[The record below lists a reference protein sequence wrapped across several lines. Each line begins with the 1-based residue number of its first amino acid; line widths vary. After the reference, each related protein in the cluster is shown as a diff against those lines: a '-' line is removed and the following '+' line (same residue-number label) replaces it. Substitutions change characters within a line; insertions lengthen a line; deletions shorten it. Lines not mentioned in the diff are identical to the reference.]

1 MRKEN
6 IYMNAKKLIA
16 GGMAAL
22 MLAGGAL
29 GVPAQAQAGALQQK
43 ADLDLDKN
51 EGQNLSEQMPEGG
64 MRTEFIKAD
73 AFRGAGTWSLRNLQ
87 ETPPYS
93 LAASEWAA
101 SGNDYYFSL
110 LNAAEKKLYLN
121 LKKQADLYM
130 TGMDNFLLTEA
141 VRDGQTVKAYVLPLI
156 SYEGLS
162 TEQMKKV
169 FCCFLFENPQYY
181 FIRNSVIY
189 SENTN
194 MMTAG
199 LYEMF
204 ADGTVR
210 AEYTAQFAEQL
221 KIWDGQIAE
230 METAAE
236 KERLI
241 HDIVCGHAD
250 YNSSAV
256 VDDPQDP
263 EMSQSCISAVLFSRT
278 TVCAGYAQLFTL
290 LCSRAGISCVT
301 VTSDTHAWNKVRMGS
316 VWYNVDCTWND
327 SRGDDTFFNVTDEQL
342 KAADTEKQEHTPSA
356 EWENRVPSCTVLF
369 DTEMANGPDLD
380 ANVLA
385 PAGVPVIA
393 DASSTE
399 KGALAVSFSQV
410 EECDGYSVQ
419 YAVNGAMLSAAKA
432 DTGNLSCLIAGLK
445 SGKTYYVRVRAYELD
460 RNGEK
465 LYGAYSGKVK
475 AVIL

>member
-1 MRKEN
+1 MRKGN

-29 GVPAQAQAGALQQK
+29 GVPAHAQAGALQQK

-51 EGQNLSEQMPEGG
+51 EGQNLSEQMPKGG

-87 ETPPYS
+87 ETPSYS

-110 LNAAEKKLYLN
+110 LNTAEKKLYLS

-204 ADGTVR
+204 ADGAVR
-210 AEYTAQFAEQL
+210 ADYTAQFAEQL

-250 YNSSAV
+250 YNSNAV

-290 LCSRAGISCVT
+290 LCSRAGISCIT
-301 VTSDTHAWNKVRMGS
+301 LTSDTHAWNKVRMGS

-393 DASSTE
+393 DAASTE

-432 DTGNLSCLIAGLK
+432 DTENLSCLIAGLK

>member
-1 MRKEN
+1 MRKGN

-29 GVPAQAQAGALQQK
+29 GVPAHAQAGALQQK

-51 EGQNLSEQMPEGG
+51 EGQNLSEQMPKGG

-87 ETPPYS
+87 ETPSYS

-110 LNAAEKKLYLN
+110 LNTAEKKLYLN

-204 ADGTVR
+204 ADGAVR
-210 AEYTAQFAEQL
+210 ADYTAQFAEQL

-250 YNSSAV
+250 YNSNAV

-301 VTSDTHAWNKVRMGS
+301 LTSDTHAWNKVRMGS

-393 DASSTE
+393 DAASTE

-432 DTGNLSCLIAGLK
+432 DTENLSCLIAGLK

>member
-1 MRKEN
+1 
-6 IYMNAKKLIA
+6 
-16 GGMAAL
+16 
-22 MLAGGAL
+22 
-29 GVPAQAQAGALQQK
+29 
-43 ADLDLDKN
+43 
-51 EGQNLSEQMPEGG
+51 
-64 MRTEFIKAD
+64 
-73 AFRGAGTWSLRNLQ
+73 
-87 ETPPYS
+87 
-93 LAASEWAA
+93 
-101 SGNDYYFSL
+101 
-110 LNAAEKKLYLN
+110 
-121 LKKQADLYM
+121 
-130 TGMDNFLLTEA
+130 
-141 VRDGQTVKAYVLPLI
+141 
-156 SYEGLS
+156 
-162 TEQMKKV
+162 
-169 FCCFLFENPQYY
+169 
-181 FIRNSVIY
+181 
-189 SENTN
+189 
-194 MMTAG
+194 
-199 LYEMF
+199 
-204 ADGTVR
+204 
-210 AEYTAQFAEQL
+210 
-221 KIWDGQIAE
+221 

-432 DTGNLSCLIAGLK
+432 DTENLSCLIAGLK

>member
-1 MRKEN
+1 
-6 IYMNAKKLIA
+6 MNAKKLIA

-29 GVPAQAQAGALQQK
+29 GVPAHAQAGALQQK

-51 EGQNLSEQMPEGG
+51 EGQNLSEQMPKGG

-204 ADGTVR
+204 ADGAVR
-210 AEYTAQFAEQL
+210 ADYTAQFAEQL

-432 DTGNLSCLIAGLK
+432 DTENLSCLIAGLK

>member
-1 MRKEN
+1 
-6 IYMNAKKLIA
+6 
-16 GGMAAL
+16 
-22 MLAGGAL
+22 
-29 GVPAQAQAGALQQK
+29 
-43 ADLDLDKN
+43 
-51 EGQNLSEQMPEGG
+51 
-64 MRTEFIKAD
+64 
-73 AFRGAGTWSLRNLQ
+73 
-87 ETPPYS
+87 
-93 LAASEWAA
+93 
-101 SGNDYYFSL
+101 
-110 LNAAEKKLYLN
+110 
-121 LKKQADLYM
+121 M

-432 DTGNLSCLIAGLK
+432 DTENLSCLIAGLK

>member
-1 MRKEN
+1 
-6 IYMNAKKLIA
+6 MNAKKLIA

-250 YNSSAV
+250 YNGSAV

>member
-1 MRKEN
+1 
-6 IYMNAKKLIA
+6 MNAKKLIA

-210 AEYTAQFAEQL
+210 AEYTAQFVEQL

-432 DTGNLSCLIAGLK
+432 DTENLSCLIAGLK

>member
-110 LNAAEKKLYLN
+110 LNTAEKKLYLN

-141 VRDGQTVKAYVLPLI
+141 VRDGQMVKAYVLPLI

-204 ADGTVR
+204 ADGAVR

-221 KIWDGQIAE
+221 KIWDSQIAE

-432 DTGNLSCLIAGLK
+432 DTENLSCLIAGLK

>member
-1 MRKEN
+1 MRKGN

-29 GVPAQAQAGALQQK
+29 GVPAHAQAGALQQK

-51 EGQNLSEQMPEGG
+51 EGQNLSEQMPKGG

-87 ETPPYS
+87 ETPSYS

-110 LNAAEKKLYLN
+110 LNTTEKKLYLN

-204 ADGTVR
+204 ADGAVR
-210 AEYTAQFAEQL
+210 ADYTAQFAEQL

-250 YNSSAV
+250 YNSNAV

-301 VTSDTHAWNKVRMGS
+301 LTSDTHAWNKVRMGS

-393 DASSTE
+393 DAASTE

-432 DTGNLSCLIAGLK
+432 DTENLSCLIAGLK

>member
-87 ETPPYS
+87 ETPSYS

-110 LNAAEKKLYLN
+110 LNTAEKKLYLN

-204 ADGTVR
+204 ADGAVR

-221 KIWDGQIAE
+221 KIWDSQIAE

-250 YNSSAV
+250 YNSNAV

-301 VTSDTHAWNKVRMGS
+301 VTSDTHAWNKVCMGS

-432 DTGNLSCLIAGLK
+432 DTENLSCLIAGLK

>member
-356 EWENRVPSCTVLF
+356 EWEKRVPSCTVLF

-432 DTGNLSCLIAGLK
+432 DTENLSCLIAGLK

>member
-1 MRKEN
+1 
-6 IYMNAKKLIA
+6 MNAKKLIA

>member
-73 AFRGAGTWSLRNLQ
+73 AFHGAGTWSLRNLQ

>member
-393 DASSTE
+393 DVSSTE

-432 DTGNLSCLIAGLK
+432 DTENLSCLIAGLK

>member
-380 ANVLA
+380 ANVLT

>member
-1 MRKEN
+1 
-6 IYMNAKKLIA
+6 MNAKKLIA

-110 LNAAEKKLYLN
+110 LNTAEKKLYLN

-141 VRDGQTVKAYVLPLI
+141 VRDGQMVKAYVLPLI

-204 ADGTVR
+204 ADGAVR

-221 KIWDGQIAE
+221 KIWDSQIAE

>member
-210 AEYTAQFAEQL
+210 AEYTAQFVEQL

-432 DTGNLSCLIAGLK
+432 DTENLSCLIAGLK

>member
-1 MRKEN
+1 
-6 IYMNAKKLIA
+6 MNAKKLIA

-22 MLAGGAL
+22 MLAGGVLCVPVQAL
-29 GVPAQAQAGALQQK
+29 AETPQQK
-43 ADLDLDKN
+43 ADADKDIQPDREKN
-51 EGQNLSEQMPEGG
+51 YSSDPMPVTE
-64 MRTEFIKAD
+64 MQTEFLQADELENTGALSIK
-73 AFRGAGTWSLRNLQ
+73 NLQ
-87 ETPPYS
+87 ETTSDSYD
-93 LAASEWAA
+93 LAASKWAG
-101 SGNDYYFSL
+101 SGGDYYFSL
-110 LNAAEKKLYLN
+110 LNTAEKKLYLN
-121 LKKQADLYM
+121 LKKQADIYL
-130 TGMDNFLLTEA
+130 TGTDNFLQTQA
-141 VRDGQTVKAYVLPLI
+141 VRDGENVTAYILPLI

-162 TEQMKKV
+162 VEQMKKV
-169 FCCFLFENPQYY
+169 FSSFMFENPQYY
-181 FIRNSVIY
+181 FMRNSVIY
-189 SENTN
+189 SENSN
-194 MMTAG
+194 MMSVG
-199 LYEMF
+199 LYELF
-204 ADGTVR
+204 ADGSVR
-210 AEYTAQFAEQL
+210 AGYTRQFAEKL
-221 KIWDGQIAE
+221 EAWDEQIRMAE
-230 METAAE
+230 TVTE
-236 KERLI
+236 KEYLI
-241 HDIVCGHAD
+241 HKLICEHAD
-250 YNSSAV
+250 YNYSTLTE
-256 VDDPQDP
+256 DPDDP

>member
-1 MRKEN
+1 M
-6 IYMNAKKLIA
+6 YMNAKKLIA

-263 EMSQSCISAVLFSRT
+263 EMSQSCISAVLFRRT

-432 DTGNLSCLIAGLK
+432 DTENLSCLIAGLK